1 MGTALDLGMCSRSL
15 QWKKGGIH
23 NKRGK
28 AILGKHTSIMEVGGG
43 REYRGGRDF
52 TSWFQIAFQ
61 RAQFLITT
69 LVVAPDPA
77 PQ

>member
-1 MGTALDLGMCSRSL
+1 MGTALDLGMCSLSL

-28 AILGKHTSIMEVGGG
+28 VILGKHFH
-43 REYRGGRDF
+43 YGGRDF

-69 LVVAPDPA
+69 LGVAPDPA